1 MRKHPQA
8 SPATVDELG
17 MERIVFFSDAVF
29 AIAITLLAL
38 EIRLPVDAAE
48 LTDPELWSSLLAIWP
63 KYLSFVISFL
73 VVGSFWI
80 GHHHRFRLIKR
91 YDSRLLFLNL
101 LLMMAIAF
109 IPFATSIISENGN
122 RAATIFYALTVA
134 LTGLLSALL
143 WWYASHQNRL
153 TDKLDTVQH
162 RRSMF
167 YVLIT
172 PTVFLASIGVAFIDP
187 DLAKFS
193 WMLIAPTVF
202 LFR

>member
-1 MRKHPQA
+1 
-8 SPATVDELG
+8 
-17 MERIVFFSDAVF
+17 
-29 AIAITLLAL
+29 
-38 EIRLPVDAAE
+38 
-48 LTDPELWSSLLAIWP
+48 
-63 KYLSFVISFL
+63 VISFL

-80 GHHHRFRLIKR
+80 GHHRRFRLIKR

-109 IPFATSIISENGN
+109 IPFPTSIISENGN

-153 TDKLDTVQH
+153 TDKLDTAQH
-162 RRSMF
+162 RHSMF

>member
-80 GHHHRFRLIKR
+80 GHHRRFRLIKR

-109 IPFATSIISENGN
+109 IPFPTSIISENGN

-153 TDKLDTVQH
+153 TDKLDTAQH